1 MVLFG
6 IFLALV
12 LLGLPV
18 AFSFVVG
25 GLFYQS
31 LFTSVNPNL
40 IASTTYGGIDS
51 FSLLAI
57 PFFIFA
63 GDIMLKGGVSKR
75 LVDFAKLFFKD
86 SVSAFG
92 TICVVACAFF
102 GAISGSAAAAVAAIG
117 GLMVPEMIR
126 NGYKREYAT
135 AVASAS
141 GYLGILIP
149 PSVPIVLYCVTA
161 GESIGKMFISGV
173 IPGLLATAAFVVL
186 NSLVVRGWLNTPEDI
201 EKEGIQPAQE
211 NQKTPLETVVS
222 VIPGLVM
229 PFIILGGTYSGIF
242 TPTEAAAV
250 AIIYGAVVS
259 IFIYRE
265 LKFSDLPGIAVGSAM
280 TAGKIL
286 VIVAFA
292 SYFGKLLTLLQI
304 PAQISRAILGVSD
317 NKWIVL
323 LLIVVL
329 LLIMGMLM
337 DMSVSI
343 ILMVPIML
351 PIATSLGFEST
362 HFGMIVI
369 FCLAIGLITPPMA
382 LNLFV
387 GCQIAECPM
396 SRVIRPIMPFVLTS
410 VLVLLLIIF
419 IPGIS
424 TWLPALL
431 GYQ

>member
-31 LFTSVNPNL
+31 FFTGVNPNL

-92 TICVVACAFF
+92 TICIVACAFF

-135 AVASAS
+135 ALS
-141 GYLGILIP
+141 YLGILIP

-161 GESIGKMFISGV
+161 NASIGKMFISGV
-173 IPGLLATAAFVVL
+173 VPGLLATVAFVIL
-186 NSLVVRGWLNTPEDI
+186 NKMQVKKWLNTAEEI
-201 EKEGIQPAQE
+201 EKEGIKPAQE
-211 NQKTPLETVVS
+211 NTKSPVQTVIS
-222 VIPGLVM
+222 VIPGLIM
-229 PFIILGGTYSGIF
+229 PFIILGGTYSGVF

-250 AIIYGAVVS
+250 AIIYGAFVS
-259 IFIYRE
+259 IFIYHE
-265 LKFSDLPGIAVGSAM
+265 IKFSDLPRIAVGSAM

-304 PAQISRAILGVSD
+304 PGQISAAILGVSD

-323 LLIVVL
+323 MLIVVL

-351 PIATSLGFEST
+351 PIATALGFGET

-387 GCQIAECPM
+387 GCQIANCPM
-396 SRVIRPIMPFVLTS
+396 SRVIKPIIPFVITS
-410 VLVLLLIIF
+410 MVVLLMIIF
-419 IPGIS
+419 IPGLS
-424 TWLPALL
+424 TWLPSML
-431 GYQ
+431 GYK

>member
-1 MVLFG
+1 MALFG
-6 IFLALV
+6 VFLVLV

-31 LFTSVNPNL
+31 FFTNVNPNL
-40 IASTTYGGIDS
+40 IASTAYGGVDS
-51 FSLLAI
+51 FSYLAI

-86 SVSAFG
+86 SVSAYG

-117 GLMVPEMIR
+117 GLMLPEMIR

-161 GESIGKMFISGV
+161 SESIGKMFISGV
-173 IPGLLATAAFVVL
+173 VPGLLATVAFVIL
-186 NSLVVRGWLNTPEDI
+186 NRLIVKKWLNTPEDI
-201 EKEGIQPAQE
+201 AKEGIEPAEE
-211 NQKTPLETVVS
+211 NTKTPLQTVVS
-222 VIPGLVM
+222 VIPGLIM
-229 PFIILGGTYSGIF
+229 PIIILGGTYSGVF

-259 IFIYRE
+259 LFIYRE
-265 LKFSDLPGIAVGSAM
+265 LKLSDFPKIAIGSAM
-280 TAGKIL
+280 TSGKIL

-304 PAQISRAILGVSD
+304 PVKISNAILGVSD
-317 NKWIVL
+317 NKWIIL
-323 LLIVVL
+323 MLIVIL

-351 PIATSLGFEST
+351 PIATAVGFEST

-369 FCLAIGLITPPMA
+369 FCLAVGLITPPMA

-387 GCQIAECPM
+387 GCQISNCPM
-396 SRVIRPIMPFVLTS
+396 SKVVKPIIPFVLAS
-410 VLVLLLIIF
+410 MIVLLLIIF
-419 IPGIS
+419 VPGIS
-424 TWLPALL
+424 TWLPSML
-431 GYQ
+431 GY

>member
-31 LFTSVNPNL
+31 FFTGVNPNL

-92 TICVVACAFF
+92 TICIVACAFF

-135 AVASAS
+135 ALSSAA

-161 GESIGKMFISGV
+161 NASIGKMFISGV
-173 IPGLLATAAFVVL
+173 VPGLLATVAFVIL
-186 NSLVVRGWLNTPEDI
+186 NKMQVKKWLNTAEEI
-201 EKEGIQPAQE
+201 EKEGIKPAQE
-211 NQKTPLETVVS
+211 NTKSPVQTIIS
-222 VIPGLVM
+222 VIPGLIM
-229 PFIILGGTYSGIF
+229 PFIILGGTYLGVF

-250 AIIYGAVVS
+250 AIIYGAFVS
-259 IFIYRE
+259 IFIYHE
-265 LKFSDLPGIAVGSAM
+265 IKFSDLPRIAVGSAM

-304 PAQISRAILGVSD
+304 PGQISAAILGVSD

-323 LLIVVL
+323 MLIVVL

-351 PIATSLGFEST
+351 PIATALGFGET

-387 GCQIAECPM
+387 GCQIANCPM
-396 SRVIRPIMPFVLTS
+396 SRVIKPIIPFVITS
-410 VLVLLLIIF
+410 MVVLLMIIF
-419 IPGIS
+419 IPGLS
-424 TWLPALL
+424 MWLPSML
-431 GYQ
+431 GYK

>member
-1 MVLFG
+1 MILFG

-25 GLFYQS
+25 GLFYQTF
-31 LFTSVNPNL
+31 FTTVNPNL

-86 SVSAFG
+86 SISAFG
-92 TICVVACAFF
+92 TICIVACAFF

-117 GLMVPEMIR
+117 GLMIPEMIR

-135 AVASAS
+135 SLASAA

-161 GESIGKMFISGV
+161 NESIGKMFISGV
-173 IPGLLATAAFVVL
+173 VPGLLATVAFVIL
-186 NSLVVRGWLNTPEDI
+186 NKLIVKNWLNTPEDI
-201 EKEGIQPAQE
+201 AKEGIEPAPE
-211 NQKTPLETVVS
+211 NTKTPMQTVIG
-222 VIPGLVM
+222 VIPGLIM

-250 AIIYGAVVS
+250 AIVYGAIVS
-259 IFIYRE
+259 RFIYKE
-265 LKFSDLPGIAVGSAM
+265 LKFSDFPKIAVGSAM

-304 PAQISRAILGVSD
+304 PTEISRAILGVSD
-317 NKWIVL
+317 NKWVVL
-323 LLIVVL
+323 MLIVIL

-351 PIATSLGFEST
+351 PIANSLGFDPT

-369 FCLAIGLITPPMA
+369 FCLASGLITPPMA

-396 SRVIRPIMPFVLTS
+396 SRVIRPIIPFVLTS
-410 VLVLLLIIF
+410 IIVLALIIF
-419 IPGIS
+419 IPAIS
-424 TWLPALL
+424 TALPYAM

>member
-1 MVLFG
+1 MALFG

-12 LLGLPV
+12 LAGLPV
-18 AFSFVVG
+18 AFAFVAG
-25 GLFYQS
+25 GLFYQRF
-31 LFTSVNPNL
+31 FTSVNPNL
-40 IASTTYGGIDS
+40 IASATYGGIDS

-92 TICVVACAFF
+92 TICIVACAFF

-135 AVASAS
+135 ALSSAA

-161 GESIGKMFISGV
+161 NASIGKMFISGV
-173 IPGLLATAAFVVL
+173 VPGLLATAAFVVL
-186 NSLVVRGWLNTPEDI
+186 NKLQVKKWLNAPEEI
-201 EKEGIQPAQE
+201 EKEGIEPAQE
-211 NQKTPLETVVS
+211 NTNTPGQTVIA
-222 VIPGLVM
+222 VIPGLIM
-229 PFIILGGTYSGIF
+229 PFIILGGTYSGVF

-250 AIIYGAVVS
+250 AIVYGALVS

-265 LKFSDLPGIAVGSAM
+265 LKFSDLPKIAINSAV
-280 TAGKIL
+280 TSGKIL

-304 PAQISRAILGVSD
+304 PGQISKAILGVSD
-317 NKWIVL
+317 NKWVVL
-323 LLIVVL
+323 MLIVVL

-351 PIATSLGFEST
+351 PIATALGFGET

-387 GCQIAECPM
+387 GCQIAGCPM
-396 SRVIRPIMPFVLTS
+396 SKVIKPIIPFVFTS
-410 VLVLLLIIF
+410 MVVLLLIIF
-419 IPGIS
+419 IPALS
-424 TWLPALL
+424 TWLPFML
-431 GYQ
+431 GYK

>member
-1 MVLFG
+1 MILFG

-25 GLFYQS
+25 GLFYQTF
-31 LFTSVNPNL
+31 FTTVNPNL

-86 SVSAFG
+86 SISAFG
-92 TICVVACAFF
+92 TICIVACAFF
-102 GAISGSAAAAVAAIG
+102 GASSGSAAAAVAGIG
-117 GLMVPEMIR
+117 GLMIPEMIR

-135 AVASAS
+135 SLASAA

-161 GESIGKMFISGV
+161 NESIGKMFISGV
-173 IPGLLATAAFVVL
+173 VPGLLATVAFVIL
-186 NSLVVRGWLNTPEDI
+186 NKLIVKNWLNTPEDI
-201 EKEGIQPAQE
+201 AKEGIEPAPE
-211 NQKTPLETVVS
+211 NTKTPMQTVIG
-222 VIPGLVM
+222 VIPGLIM

-250 AIIYGAVVS
+250 AIVYGAIVS
-259 IFIYRE
+259 RFIYKE
-265 LKFSDLPGIAVGSAM
+265 LKFSDFPKIAVGSAM

-304 PAQISRAILGVSD
+304 PTEISRAILGVSD
-317 NKWIVL
+317 NKWVVL
-323 LLIVVL
+323 MLIVIL

-351 PIATSLGFEST
+351 PIANSLGFDPT

-396 SRVIRPIMPFVLTS
+396 SRVIRPIIPFVLTS
-410 VLVLLLIIF
+410 IIVLALIIF
-419 IPGIS
+419 IPAIS
-424 TWLPALL
+424 TALPYAM

>member
-1 MVLFG
+1 MILFG
-6 IFLALV
+6 IFLTLV

-18 AFSFVVG
+18 AFAFVVG
-25 GLFYQS
+25 GLFYQTF
-31 LFTSVNPNL
+31 FTSVNPNL

-86 SVSAFG
+86 SISAFG
-92 TICVVACAFF
+92 TICIVACAFF

-117 GLMVPEMIR
+117 GLMIPEMMR

-135 AVASAS
+135 SLASAA

-161 GESIGKMFISGV
+161 NESIGKMFISGV
-173 IPGLLATAAFVVL
+173 IPGLLATVAFVIL
-186 NSLVVRGWLNTPEDI
+186 NKIIVKNWLNTPEDI
-201 EKEGIQPAQE
+201 EKEGIEPAPE
-211 NQKTPLETVVS
+211 NTKTPIQTVIE
-222 VIPGLVM
+222 VIPGLIM

-250 AIIYGAVVS
+250 AIIYGAIVS
-259 IFIYRE
+259 KFIYKE
-265 LKFSDLPGIAVGSAM
+265 LKFSDFPKIAVGSAM

-304 PAQISRAILGVSD
+304 PAEISRTILGVSD
-317 NKWIVL
+317 NKWVVL
-323 LLIVVL
+323 MLIVVL

-343 ILMVPIML
+343 ILMIPIML
-351 PIATSLGFEST
+351 PIANSLGFDPT
-362 HFGMIVI
+362 HFGMITI

-382 LNLFV
+382 LNIFV

-396 SRVIRPIMPFVLTS
+396 SKVIRPIIPFVLTS
-410 VLVLLLIIF
+410 VIVLALIIF
-419 IPGIS
+419 VPAIS
-424 TWLPALL
+424 TALPYAM
-431 GYQ
+431 GYN

>member
-1 MVLFG
+1 MILFG

-25 GLFYQS
+25 GLFYQTF
-31 LFTSVNPNL
+31 FTTVNPNL

-86 SVSAFG
+86 SISAFG
-92 TICVVACAFF
+92 TICIVACAFF

-117 GLMVPEMIR
+117 GLMIPEMIR

-135 AVASAS
+135 SLASAA

-161 GESIGKMFISGV
+161 NESIGKMFISGV
-173 IPGLLATAAFVVL
+173 IPGLLATVAFVIL
-186 NSLVVRGWLNTPEDI
+186 NKLIVKNWLNTPEDI
-201 EKEGIQPAQE
+201 AKEGIEPAPE
-211 NQKTPLETVVS
+211 NTKTPMQTVIG
-222 VIPGLVM
+222 VIPGLIM

-250 AIIYGAVVS
+250 AIVYGAIVS
-259 IFIYRE
+259 RFIYKE
-265 LKFSDLPGIAVGSAM
+265 LKFSDFPKIAVGSAM

-304 PAQISRAILGVSD
+304 PTEISRAILGVSD
-317 NKWIVL
+317 NKWVVL
-323 LLIVVL
+323 MLIVIL

-351 PIATSLGFEST
+351 PIANSLGFDPT

-396 SRVIRPIMPFVLTS
+396 SRVIRPIIPFVLTS
-410 VLVLLLIIF
+410 IIVLALIIF
-419 IPGIS
+419 IPAIS
-424 TWLPALL
+424 TALPYAM